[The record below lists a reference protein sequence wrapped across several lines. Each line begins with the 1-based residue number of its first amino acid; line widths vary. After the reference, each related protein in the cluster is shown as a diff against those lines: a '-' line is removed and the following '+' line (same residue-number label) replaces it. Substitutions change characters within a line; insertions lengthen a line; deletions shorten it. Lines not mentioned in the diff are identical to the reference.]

1 MVREAPAV
9 EDLTQENGDIE
20 KVIQDVTGADIK
32 ELREKLEH
40 YLELLVT
47 QYYAFADMIKVEVS
61 GSFYFLYINYCNQF
75 YILRQKN

>member
-20 KVIQDVTGADIK
+20 KLIQDVTVADIK

-61 GSFYFLYINYCNQF
+61 GSLYFLFINYCNQF
-75 YILRQKN
+75 YILRQKS